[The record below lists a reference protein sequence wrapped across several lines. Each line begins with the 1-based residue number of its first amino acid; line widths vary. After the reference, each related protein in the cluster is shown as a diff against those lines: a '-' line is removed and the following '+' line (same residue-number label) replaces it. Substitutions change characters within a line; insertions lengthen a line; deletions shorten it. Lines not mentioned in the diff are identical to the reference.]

1 MIESRR
7 LMYYSENARSRLR
20 CIVLFVRFLEGFIV
34 ASVGPIQVG
43 IEIVDPTWALMCV
56 ALTSHAMRALG
67 YLEADRPDLAL
78 AALKDTR
85 EVGDLAMMVRCDIP
99 KMDSQDQSSPRN

>member
-1 MIESRR
+1 MNASQNKRR
-7 LMYYSENARSRLR
+7 YRGYRALLCLSA
-20 CIVLFVRFLEGFIV
+20 FLKVFIV
-34 ASVGPIQVG
+34 ASVGSIQVG
-43 IEIVDPTWALMCV
+43 IEIADPNWPLMCV

-78 AALKDTR
+78 AALKDAR

-99 KMDSQDQSSPRN
+99 KMEPQD

>member
-1 MIESRR
+1 
-7 LMYYSENARSRLR
+7 LK
-20 CIVLFVRFLEGFIV
+20 VFIV
-34 ASVGPIQVG
+34 ASVGSIQVG
-43 IEIVDPTWALMCV
+43 IEIADPNWPLMCV

-78 AALKDTR
+78 AALKDAR

-99 KMDSQDQSSPRN
+99 KMEPQD